1 MKKLNMVFSTALL
14 AATLG
19 FTAYAKDEV
28 KEVPNH
34 PQLTE
39 EQKAEVKQQFEADYK
54 EMQEKFNQLTDDQKE
69 EIYELYDKVNVAKVK
84 LLDKYVELELMT
96 EEEVEDIQKHM
107 AEMSEKNREEKQFI
121 GFKAP
126 CPAKQTEK
134 TN

>member
-69 EIYELYDKVNVAKVK
+69 EINNQWGLPIYN
-84 LLDKYVELELMT
+84 T
-96 EEEVEDIQKHM
+96 G
-107 AEMSEKNREEKQFI
+107 N
-121 GFKAP
+121 
-126 CPAKQTEK
+126 
-134 TN
+134 

>member
-39 EQKAEVKQQFEADYK
+39 EQKAEVKQQFEADYN

-96 EEEVEDIQKHM
+96 EEEVEAIQKHM
-107 AEMSEKNREEKQFI
+107 AEMSEKIREEKQFI

>member
-1 MKKLNMVFSTALL
+1 MKKIHMALSATLL
-14 AATLG
+14 ATTLG
-19 FTAYAKDEV
+19 LTAYAKDEV
-28 KEVPNH
+28 QQAPN
-34 PQLTE
+34 PSQLTE
-39 EQKAEVKQQFEADYK
+39 EQKEEIKNQFEADYK

-96 EEEVEDIQKHM
+96 EEEVEAIQKHM
-107 AEMSEKNREEKQFI
+107 AEMSEKIREEKQFI

>member
-84 LLDKYVELELMT
+84 LLDKYVELGLMSQD
-96 EEEVEDIQKHM
+96 EVDEIQKHM
-107 AEMSEKNREEKQFI
+107 AQMSKKIREEQQFI

-126 CPAKQTEK
+126 CTDKKTEK
-134 TN
+134 EN

>member
-54 EMQEKFNQLTDDQKE
+54 EMQE
-69 EIYELYDKVNVAKVK
+69 
-84 LLDKYVELELMT
+84 
-96 EEEVEDIQKHM
+96 
-107 AEMSEKNREEKQFI
+107 
-121 GFKAP
+121 
-126 CPAKQTEK
+126 
-134 TN
+134 

>member
-39 EQKAEVKQQFEADYK
+39 EQKAEVNQQFEADYK

-96 EEEVEDIQKHM
+96 EEEVEAIQKHM
-107 AEMSEKNREEKQFI
+107 AEMSEKIREEKQFI

>member
-54 EMQEKFNQLTDDQKE
+54 EM
-69 EIYELYDKVNVAKVK
+69 IYHHIK
-84 LLDKYVELELMT
+84 
-96 EEEVEDIQKHM
+96 
-107 AEMSEKNREEKQFI
+107 
-121 GFKAP
+121 
-126 CPAKQTEK
+126 
-134 TN
+134 